1 MIQIVAK
8 AVYNCYKRLSCLVKI
23 YNIIMLI
30 IIYYA
35 THCWLYCSLDI
46 NLDTL
51 TVK

>member
-1 MIQIVAK
+1 MIQIIVAK
-8 AVYNCYKRLSCLVKI
+8 AVYDCYKRLSCLVKI
-23 YNIIMLI
+23 YNMIML

-35 THCWLYCSLDI
+35 THCLLYCSLDI